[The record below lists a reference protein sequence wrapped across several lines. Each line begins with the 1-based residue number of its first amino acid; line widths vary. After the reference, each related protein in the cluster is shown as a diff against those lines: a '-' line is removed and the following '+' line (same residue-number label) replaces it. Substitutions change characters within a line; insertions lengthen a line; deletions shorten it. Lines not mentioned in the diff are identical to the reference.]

1 MKNADKIRMSLEQLG
16 DHQASNREIALYCEN
31 EYGFLPSPQAIY
43 ACVGSEKSRRA
54 ENFNGRELMDIKSFA
69 KRKFA
74 GDFNRLERAVKVV
87 RANGL
92 LGL

>member
-1 MKNADKIRMSLEQLG
+1 MKNADKIRLSLEELG
-16 DHQASNREIALYCEN
+16 DHQASNREIAIHCES
-31 EYGFLPSPQAIY
+31 EYGFRPSSQAIY

-69 KRKFA
+69 KRKFS

-87 RANGL
+87 KANGL
-92 LGL
+92 LG